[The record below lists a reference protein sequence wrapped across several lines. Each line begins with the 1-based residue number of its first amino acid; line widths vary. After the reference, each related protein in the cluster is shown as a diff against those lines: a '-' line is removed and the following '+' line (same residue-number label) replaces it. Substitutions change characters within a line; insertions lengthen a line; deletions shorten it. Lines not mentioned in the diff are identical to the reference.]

1 MKRILAF
8 FLLSITLLS
17 GISYGEQG
25 KKDVYV
31 IPIKGEINRGTYDFL
46 NTTVNN
52 IVTKSPEAI
61 IFEIDTYGGIISE
74 AEKIKNLILDLKVPT
89 IAFVNNKAESAGVLI
104 TISAEKVVMA
114 ESSTI
119 GSASTIPEDEK
130 VLSMWRSFLRDVAQ
144 QRGRNVKVIEA
155 MADKDIAIEGIS
167 EEGKLLNL
175 TSKEALELKV
185 ADYISNNYEDILSH
199 FNIAYDS
206 IVQVEENLQVKFSK
220 FISSYQISI
229 LLLTFGFIGMILE
242 IFIPGF
248 GIGGIISI
256 ISFGLFFAGN
266 IMAGNSQWTSLIVF
280 IIGLILLVIEAI
292 SPGFGLPG
300 ISGIILI
307 IAGIILAIGS
317 VKQALESLSIS
328 IILTTIITI
337 LLIRR
342 GYSFKSFDKI
352 VLNTNLNKEGGY
364 ISSGDKKEYL
374 GKEGIAISELR
385 PSGIVEINGER
396 LDAISE
402 GVFIPKN
409 ANIKVVK
416 VEGSKIIVRR
426 L

>member
-61 IFEIDTYGGIISE
+61 IFEIDTYGGNISE

-89 IAFVNNKAESAGVLI
+89 ISFVNKKAISAGVLI
-104 TISAEKVVMA
+104 AISAEKVVMA
-114 ESSTI
+114 ESSNI
-119 GSASTIPEDEK
+119 GSSSTIPNDEK

-144 QRGRNVKVIEA
+144 LRGRNAKVIEA
-155 MADKDIAIEGIS
+155 MADKDIEIEGVS

-175 TSKEALELKV
+175 TGKEALKLGV
-185 ADYISNNYEDILSH
+185 ADYISSDYKDILSH
-199 FNIAYDS
+199 FNIAYNN
-206 IVQVEENLQVKFSK
+206 IVQVEESLQVKFSK
-220 FISSYQISI
+220 FISNYQISI

-364 ISSGDKKEYL
+364 ISSEDKKEYL